1 MKALASIVLV
11 SSLLL
16 GSSPAAAQ
24 VSTKT
29 VRFKSGGS
37 TVFRGVYVGPYQGQ
51 VISEPGQP
59 TIDLFCVDYQNEI
72 RVGDVWTA
80 NFTRLDY
87 WDLSKTRFNDRT
99 EYQQAAWLARQ
110 FTLQPKSEWGSIDYA
125 IWNLTTPGTP
135 NLGQASNGAYWL
147 GQAQTASNYQSI
159 NLANWV
165 VVTDTL
171 TRNGVGG
178 KQEYLT
184 RNVVPEPATVLLLG
198 SGIFGLGLV
207 GFFKRD
213 A

>member
-1 MKALASIVLV
+1 MKTLASVVLV

-16 GSSPAAAQ
+16 GTSPAAAQ
-24 VSTKT
+24 VTTKT
-29 VRFKSGGS
+29 LRFQSGGS
-37 TVFRGVYVGPYQGQ
+37 TVFRGVYVGPYTGQ
-51 VISEPGQP
+51 VISQPGQP

-80 NFTRLDY
+80 NFTPLNY
-87 WDLSKTRFNDRT
+87 SDLSQTRFNNRT
-99 EYQQAAWLARQ
+99 VYQQAAWLAKQ

-135 NLGQASNGAYWL
+135 NIGQAANGASWL
-147 GQAQTASNYQSI
+147 SQARTASNYQSV
-159 NLANWV
+159 NLAEWLI
-165 VVTDTL
+165 VTDTQ

-184 RNVVPEPATVLLLG
+184 HNTVPEPATVLLLG
-198 SGIFGLGLV
+198 SGIFGLGLA

-213 A
+213 V